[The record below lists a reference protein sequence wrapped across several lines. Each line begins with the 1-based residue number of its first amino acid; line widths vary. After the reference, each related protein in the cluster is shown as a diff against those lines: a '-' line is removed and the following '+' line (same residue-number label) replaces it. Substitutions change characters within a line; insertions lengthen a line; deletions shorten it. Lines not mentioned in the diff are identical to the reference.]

1 MQFMIDDIQEYG
13 LLNYKA
19 GFVAG
24 LLTGSIGTLFLTF
37 LTRTH

>member
-1 MQFMIDDIQEYG
+1 MHLMMDDIQEYG

-24 LLTGSIGTLFLTF
+24 LLSGVFGTNIFIY
-37 LTRTH
+37 LTRAH